1 MNDLDRI
8 WGLFNYTKR
17 RPGEALILNGLYG
30 HLYEKRKLK

>member
-1 MNDLDRI
+1 M